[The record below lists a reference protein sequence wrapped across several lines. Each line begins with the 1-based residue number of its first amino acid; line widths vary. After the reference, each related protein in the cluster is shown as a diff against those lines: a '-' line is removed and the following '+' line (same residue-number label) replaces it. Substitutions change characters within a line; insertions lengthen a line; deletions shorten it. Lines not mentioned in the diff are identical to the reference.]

1 MEKNTLIP
9 SPSFEFSTLSM
20 DELNSLDLTDGFYS
34 PFNIKCVFSNEIVGY
49 IIVEALNPHFQA
61 NEPLDEGLLSHLNLL
76 NSKRWF
82 LIRKIYFKEKYR
94 DTGNLENMFDK
105 LVCKLPDDCDLWCN
119 VSIATSILS
128 KLVALRMCQ
137 SQFVRIQVLESSM
150 CIKEG
155 MNNKRKRTR
164 IRCVSFI

>member
-49 IIVEALNPHFQA
+49 IIVEELDPHFQA

-105 LVCKLPDDCDLWCN
+105 LVCKLPDNCDLWCN
-119 VSIATSILS
+119 VSMDSHKYIEQIGGFTNVPKSICSNTS
-128 KLVALRMCQ
+128 
-137 SQFVRIQVLESSM
+137 VRIFNVYQRRHE
-150 CIKEG
+150 
-155 MNNKRKRTR
+155 
-164 IRCVSFI
+164 